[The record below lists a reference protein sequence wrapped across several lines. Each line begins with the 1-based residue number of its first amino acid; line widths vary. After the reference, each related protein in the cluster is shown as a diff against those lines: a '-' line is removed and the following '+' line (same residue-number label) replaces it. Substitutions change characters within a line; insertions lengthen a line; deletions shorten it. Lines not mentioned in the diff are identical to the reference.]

1 MLQNVC
7 VANVHCELFK
17 IDLDC
22 TGMLLGWAM
31 CLANPPVF
39 LYSVRYMPTSHQIC
53 NDTTF
58 SHCVLIWQVW
68 RVEGSLTMT

>member
-22 TGMLLGWAM
+22 AGMLLGWAM

-39 LYSVRYMPTSHQIC
+39 LLRMPTSHQIC
-53 NDTTF
+53 NDATF
-58 SHCVLIWQVW
+58 SHCVLICIVG
-68 RVEGSLTMT
+68 RPGERKVP